1 MPKPLWAAACLA
13 LVACA
18 DAAQSMR
25 MQIVPT
31 RDLTIDPDAATVVV
45 MKPGAGAVN
54 AIFDETG
61 TALGEIP
68 TGAKL
73 ILKLP
78 PGEHTIYKAMY
89 NAPNVG
95 DYALFRK
102 VASVCS
108 AITGALQAGRI
119 YFVEASV
126 FKLLK
131 VAPKDPRLA
140 QWVAMP
146 NGEMNPTVGP
156 SSVASDPEWAGCAE
170 AASKQASHDKASF
183 GDGATAWP
191 AP

>member
-1 MPKPLWAAACLA
+1 
-13 LVACA
+13 
-18 DAAQSMR
+18 
-25 MQIVPT
+25 MQ
-31 RDLTIDPDAATVVV
+31 
-45 MKPGAGAVN
+45 PGAGADN
-54 AIFDETG
+54 AIFDESG

-73 ILKLP
+73 IVKLP
-78 PGEHTIYKAMY
+78 PGEHTLYKAMY

-102 VASVCS
+102 VSTVCS
-108 AITGALQAGRI
+108 AISGALQAGRI

-126 FKLLK
+126 FKLLM

-140 QWVAMP
+140 QWVNLP
-146 NGEMNPTVGP
+146 DGEMNPTKGP
-156 SSVASDPEWAGCAE
+156 ASVSSDPEWAGCV
-170 AASKQASHDKASF
+170 AAATKQEEDAKRREPAKSGF